1 MNPLAIA
8 PEIAQAIAAAL
19 ATNKVQELLDTTKVP
34 AVMVDNYWQMRR
46 MNEALLNHGLSAD
59 GTDDFYHKK
68 VHKEIAERGIM
79 PMLAGQTLGYIKESW
94 DLPKNL
100 VLRKLSRHQAA
111 QDFAKDL
118 TDNIKGVTYRNKDM
132 SDEMTDDMKK
142 LYEALR
148 HENKPMGNRNS
159 FDALRLDV
167 F

>member
-1 MNPLAIA
+1 MNPITIA

-19 ATNKVQELLDTTKVP
+19 ATNKGQELLDTTKVP
-34 AVMVDNYWQMRR
+34 VVLLDNYWQMRN
-46 MNEALLNHGLSAD
+46 MNDMLISQGLSAK

-68 VHKEIAERGIM
+68 AQKDIAERGVM
-79 PMLAGQTLGYIKESW
+79 PMLAGQALGYIKESW

-118 TDNIKGVTYRNKDM
+118 TDNVLGATYKGKDM
-132 SDEMTDDMKK
+132 SIEMTDDMKK

-148 HENKPMGNRNS
+148 YENKPVVNRNT